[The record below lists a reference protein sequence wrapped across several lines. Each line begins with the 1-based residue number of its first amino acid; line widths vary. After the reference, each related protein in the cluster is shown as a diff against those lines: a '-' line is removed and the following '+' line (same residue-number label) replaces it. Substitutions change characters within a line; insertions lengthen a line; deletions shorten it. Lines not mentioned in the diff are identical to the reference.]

1 MQGAGRGGNMY
12 QKIVVPLDGS
22 KLAECV
28 LPHVEA
34 IANGCSTEEVILVT
48 VTERIV
54 ASTGV
59 TTLAQPEGTLP
70 PLHPVIEV
78 PAAIGKKQRQGER
91 YLKRIAK
98 RLQKKG
104 IKVQTEVLLGNPA
117 EEIAN
122 CPPSVTI
129 EGESF
134 QKHQDTA
141 YAFRHVFLLFH
152 RILAWSTLPLANYL
166 LIPTSVLRGICGR
179 ESRTLG
185 TSRGTP
191 PALNRCPQPMSID
204 GGMSSDGRLRERLFC
219 VIRHKERGWG
229 MTFLQPLQQG
239 VSPAIG
245 FSSCRS

>member
-1 MQGAGRGGNMY
+1 MY

-117 EEIAN
+117 EEIASFAEQAGSGLILMASHGRSG
-122 CPPSVTI
+122 PSRWAHGSVAD
-129 EGESF
+129 
-134 QKHQDTA
+134 KV
-141 YAFRHVFLLFH
+141 FR
-152 RILAWSTLPLANYL
+152 ASCAP
-166 LIPTSVLRGICGR
+166 VLMVRAPGCVPGI
-179 ESRTLG
+179 
-185 TSRGTP
+185 
-191 PALNRCPQPMSID
+191 
-204 GGMSSDGRLRERLFC
+204 
-219 VIRHKERGWG
+219 
-229 MTFLQPLQQG
+229 
-239 VSPAIG
+239 
-245 FSSCRS
+245 